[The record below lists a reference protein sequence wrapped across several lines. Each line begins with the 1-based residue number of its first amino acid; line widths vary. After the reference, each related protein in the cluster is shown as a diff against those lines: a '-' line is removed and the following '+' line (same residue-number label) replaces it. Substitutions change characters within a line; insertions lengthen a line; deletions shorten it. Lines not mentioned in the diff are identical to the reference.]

1 MGSSRERRWRGDSCV
16 WRKDQPGKEGPR
28 GRGSRVCSEL
38 EANADGMQNEE
49 LKNSGGEGVREVGWA
64 HTTLAFGHFPESNR
78 KLLRSEKQRG
88 L

>member
-1 MGSSRERRWRGDSCV
+1 MEKGSAQER
-16 WRKDQPGKEGPR
+16 GPP

-38 EANADGMQNEE
+38 EANAGGMQNEE

-78 KLLRSEKQRG
+78 ELLRSEKQRG

>member
-1 MGSSRERRWRGDSCV
+1 M
-16 WRKDQPGKEGPR
+16 
-28 GRGSRVCSEL
+28 CSEL